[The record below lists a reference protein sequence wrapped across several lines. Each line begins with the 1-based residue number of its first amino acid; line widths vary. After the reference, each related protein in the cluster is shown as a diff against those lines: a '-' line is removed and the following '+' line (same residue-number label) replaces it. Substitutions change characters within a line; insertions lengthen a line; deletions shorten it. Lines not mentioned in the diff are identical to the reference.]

1 MLIRFVVENFLSFDK
16 ETEFNMLVGN
26 FKTHKNHVYPGSVK
40 TLRAAAIYGANGA
53 GKSNIVKAIEFFQ
66 DIIKDDGI
74 FQPIHNFKFKLNS
87 INKTKPITFELEFLL
102 GRKIYR
108 YGFTFDHNIILSEWL
123 IESGIRR
130 DDKIIFERTTSIK
143 GKTKIRFHEE
153 YIKNNKQKIIIE
165 ILEENLL
172 KPNET
177 LLSKEFELK
186 IKLLSQIKYK
196 ITDKI
201 IIIYPHSKVSNLIVF
216 MAYSKVFY
224 EFSNTLLK
232 SFDTGIK
239 ELKVETFDFNK
250 FFGEDDEDLKES
262 IIRDL
267 ESGNSGGITM
277 FHKNNEIFINKE
289 DNKFTVKKLTSSHID
304 NNGNSI
310 NFELDEESDGTQRLL
325 DFIPA
330 FNGVLT
336 QDMTFII
343 DEIDQSLHP
352 VLLKAVI
359 SKIMLEEN
367 TKGQLI
373 FTTHE
378 SNLLDLDIFRQDEIW
393 FVEKNKL
400 TGGSAIYSLSDYK
413 PRYDLDIRK
422 GYLKGRFGGIPF
434 LANLDEL
441 NWNNYDSE
449 KERV

>member
-26 FKTHKNHVYPGSVK
+26 FKTHKNHVNPGSVK

-53 GKSNIVKAIEFFQ
+53 GKSNIVKAIEFLQ
-66 DIIKDDGI
+66 DIVKDDGV
-74 FQPIHNFKFKLNS
+74 FQTVNNFKFKLNNE
-87 INKTKPITFELEFLL
+87 NKIRPITFEIEFLL
-102 GRKIYR
+102 GRKAYR
-108 YGFTFDHNIILSEWL
+108 YGVSIDTNIILSEWL
-123 IESGIRR
+123 IESGVTKE
-130 DDKIIFERTTSIK
+130 DKIIFERTTSNK
-143 GKTKIRFHEE
+143 GKTKIRFHEQF
-153 YIKNNKQKIIIE
+153 IKNNKQKIIIE

-172 KPNET
+172 KQNET

-186 IKLLSQIKYK
+186 IKLLSQVKFK
-196 ITDKI
+196 ITNQLI
-201 IIIYPHSKVSNLIVF
+201 IIHPHSKVSNLVVF
-216 MAYSKVFY
+216 MTYSSTFY
-224 EFSNTLLK
+224 DFSNILLK

-250 FFGEDDEDLKES
+250 FFGEYDEDLKES
-262 IIRDL
+262 IIQDL
-267 ESGNSGGITM
+267 EYGDPRGITM
-277 FHKNNEIFINKE
+277 FHKNKEILINKE
-289 DNKFTVKKLTSSHID
+289 EDNKYTVKKLTSSHID
-304 NNGNSI
+304 DKGNSI

-352 VLLKAVI
+352 TLLKAII
-359 SKIMLEEN
+359 SKIMFEKD

-393 FVEKNKL
+393 FVEKDRQ
-400 TGGSAIYSLSDYK
+400 TGGSSIYSLSEYK
-413 PRYDLDIRK
+413 PRYDLDVRK
-422 GYLKGRFGGIPF
+422 GYLKGRFGAIPF
-434 LANLDEL
+434 LADLDL
-441 NWNNYDSE
+441 LKWNEYDS
-449 KERV
+449 